1 MLLYDPERLQVFGE
15 IQKGD
20 KVVMVSPTKLSRFLD
35 YSKINYDSE
44 TFTIEQILDP
54 IPDKL
59 SLQSLYTKQTD
70 SLSLEVHTKR

>member
-70 SLSLEVHTKR
+70 SLSLEVHTKW

>member
-59 SLQSLYTKQTD
+59 SLQSLYNKQTD

>member
-59 SLQSLYTKQTD
+59 SLQSLYNKQTD
-70 SLSLEVHTKR
+70 SLSLGVHTKR

>member
-70 SLSLEVHTKR
+70 SLSLGVHTKR